1 MLKCPMFMTV
11 PFCADQRKDT
21 IWPYM
26 GKDEYNFK
34 VSSLSPSLSLH
45 RNKVVI
51 NSEGKYTN

>member
-1 MLKCPMFMTV
+1 MTV

>member
-1 MLKCPMFMTV
+1 MTV

-21 IWPYM
+21 IWPFM
-26 GKDEYNFK
+26 GKDESIILK
-34 VSSLSPSLSLH
+34 LVLSLPLSLH